1 MLPLQVWI
9 IKKLKESN
17 SPLIIDHPVIHWV
30 KVGNAVTLILLH
42 SDMTRRCDAVTFLAS

>member
-1 MLPLQVWI
+1 MLPFQVLWI

-30 KVGNAVTLILLH
+30 KVGNTVTLILLH
-42 SDMTRRCDAVTFLAS
+42 SDMITDILDI